1 MKTFKCLLFASFWLF
16 ILMSCNKDDVD
27 PVLQN
32 KLVANAGADREV
44 QLNTL
49 VQLDGSASSDGNQ
62 LSFTYLWTLKSRP
75 ANSTA
80 ALTSHMEARPSFT
93 PDQLGL
99 YEVELKIANQTGEKT
114 ATVKI
119 TAVANSQNPVAIVIS
134 QDILQDRVLEDI
146 FEDPNVPD
154 YIVSADIAVKA
165 KLTVMPGVVVA
176 FEDKKGMKIDLSGSL
191 VAKGTAEKKIVFT
204 GKQATK
210 GYWSG
215 IIFITN
221 NQSNEL
227 MHVEVNY
234 AGSHTV
240 HPMPQPTAIGLSES
254 GFLKLTHTAIQHSAS
269 NGLWVR
275 GAGSIQF
282 ANNVFRDNENIN
294 ITIPI
299 KEAQKLDAETI
310 IEAKNETVNYVEL
323 LGSELKQETEA
334 IWKKLQNNVKYRI
347 KDNLVIQ
354 SPLIIEKGTKIGVAP
369 DKYIRILEEGSL
381 LAKGSSDEPI
391 VFDVLPA
398 GNQKW
403 RGIVVSSGNNV
414 NRLEWVEVKNAGN
427 GQAGPGVEKSAAIGI
442 SNVYGNRIHLKQLK
456 IQESDGYGIYVH
468 QAGMLGEVDQV
479 TFSGIKEHVM
489 ALPIPVVRN
498 IQDGQFSTSNNL
510 KNSVEIFEGN
520 INFPGETV
528 WSELSGGITY
538 FLPKSIQ
545 VLSGSGLRLMP
556 GVKIAFGQNALLS
569 INQGAFFAVLGTQE
583 KNVELKGAE
592 DQPGYWVGILVKSNS
607 IQNIM
612 RNAIVSGGGS
622 QAFPGLGNARA
633 NIGVAANSGSII
645 INQSKITKG
654 SGWGI
659 VVESNF
665 GGKLNE
671 DAEIANTFEDL
682 TMGHVIRL

>member
-1 MKTFKCLLFASFWLF
+1 MKTINCLLFASFWLF
-16 ILMSCNKDDVD
+16 ILSACNMDDVE

-49 VQLDGSASSDGNQ
+49 VQLDGSGSSDGNQ
-62 LSFTYLWTLKSRP
+62 LSFTFHWTLKSRP

-80 ALTSHMEARPSFT
+80 TLASHIEAMPSFT

-146 FEDPNVPD
+146 VEDPNVPD

-165 KLTVMPGVVVA
+165 NLTVMPGVVVA
-176 FEDKKGMKIDLSGSL
+176 FEDKKGMRIDLSGSL
-191 VAKGTAEKKIVFT
+191 VAKGTPEKKVVFT

-215 IIFITN
+215 IIFLTDSP
-221 NQSNEL
+221 SNEL

-240 HPMPQPTAIGLSES
+240 HPMPQPTAIGISEI
-254 GFLKLTHTAIQHSAS
+254 GFLKLTHTAIQHSTN

-282 ANNVFRDNENIN
+282 ANNVFRDNDNVN

-299 KEAQKLDAETI
+299 KEAHKLDAEST
-310 IEAKNETVNYVEL
+310 IEAKNETVNFVEL
-323 LGSELKQETEA
+323 LGSELIQETETV
-334 IWKKLQNNVKYRI
+334 WKKLQNNIKYRI
-347 KDNLVIQ
+347 KDNLVIK
-354 SPLIIEKGTKIGVAP
+354 SPLKIEKGAKIGVDT
-369 DKYIRILEEGSL
+369 DKYIRIIEEGSL
-381 LAKGSSDEPI
+381 LAKGSSDDPI

-403 RGIVVSSGNNV
+403 RGFVVSSSNNES
-414 NRLEWVEVKNAGN
+414 RLEWVEVKNAGN
-427 GQAGPGVEKSAAIGI
+427 GQAAYGVDKSAAIGV
-442 SNVYGNRIHLKQLK
+442 SNGSFIHVKHVKVLG
-456 IQESDGYGIYVH
+456 SDGYGIFVS
-468 QAGMLGEVDQV
+468 QNGMLGELDQL

-489 ALPIPVVRN
+489 ALPIPMVRG
-498 IQDGQFSTSNNL
+498 IQGSDITTSNNS
-510 KNSVEIFEGN
+510 KNSIEILEGN
-520 INFPGETV
+520 MNFPSGTE
-528 WSELSGGITY
+528 WAELSGGITY
-538 FLPKSIQ
+538 FLPKSMQ

-556 GVKIAFGQNALLS
+556 GVKLAFGQNALLT
-569 INQGAFFAVLGTQE
+569 INQGAFFAALGTQE
-583 KNVELKGAE
+583 KMVELKGE
-592 DQPGYWVGILVKSNS
+592 VDQPGYWVGILVKSNN
-607 IQNIM
+607 IQNNM
-612 RNAIVSGGGS
+612 RNTHVSGGGS

-633 NIGVAANSGSII
+633 NIGVAANSGAII
-645 INQSKITKG
+645 ISQSKITKG

-665 GGKLNE
+665 GGKLNA
-671 DAEIANTFEDL
+671 DAETANTFEDL
-682 TMGHVIRL
+682 AMGHVIRL